1 MNAVA
6 AGGTVYYG
14 TKGQIGTAGSVRFQQ
29 TIKML
34 DKKTNFVQK
43 KVVMVDHFGH
53 F

>member
-29 TIKML
+29 TIKMP
-34 DKKTNFVQK
+34 DKKSNFVQN
-43 KVVMVDHFGH
+43 KVVIADHIGH